1 MKVIEIVGNQ
11 YLRILALE
19 ETIGK
24 LELEK
29 SLLQEKVMKLTPA
42 DPTGGGCQA
51 TVAPHWNTL
60 AQCTSETCHR
70 PLPCGVHDRDA
81 NLETPAVTGSHG

>member
-1 MKVIEIVGNQ
+1 LRVKEVIADQ

-29 SLLQEKVMKLTPA
+29 SILQEKVIQLTPNG
-42 DPTGGGCQA
+42 TGGSEA
-51 TVAPHWNTL
+51 SPTVGPKGL
-60 AQCTSETCHR
+60 
-70 PLPCGVHDRDA
+70 
-81 NLETPAVTGSHG
+81 TGTDQ

>member
-1 MKVIEIVGNQ
+1 LKVIEIIGNQ

-24 LELEK
+24 LELDK

-42 DPTGGGCQA
+42 APASCHLVACNVVGAHVHTAGG
-51 TVAPHWNTL
+51 
-60 AQCTSETCHR
+60 
-70 PLPCGVHDRDA
+70 
-81 NLETPAVTGSHG
+81 PAAHTAGEE